1 MALEAV
7 GRITMEKQH
16 FSLCGQDSNLSFS
29 GQMLGIVW
37 KVRFDFEEC
46 NSKNSYHVTSL
57 MH

>member
-1 MALEAV
+1 MALEVV
-7 GRITMEKQH
+7 GRITTEKQH
-16 FSLCGQDSNLSFS
+16 FPLCDQDSNLSFS